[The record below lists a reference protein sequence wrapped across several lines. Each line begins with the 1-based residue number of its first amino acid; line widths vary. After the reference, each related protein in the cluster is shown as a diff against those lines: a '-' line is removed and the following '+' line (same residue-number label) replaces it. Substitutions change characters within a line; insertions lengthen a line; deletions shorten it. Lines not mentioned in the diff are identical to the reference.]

1 MGTADRHGDA
11 EDLDLFFA
19 AARQDA
25 PEASAAFLTRLA
37 VQAEAV
43 QAQAVR
49 AAQAKAAPPVQA
61 VQKRGLIAAL
71 AAGLGGWAALGGMA
85 GGLATAT
92 VAGLWIGLAGAPV
105 MLQAVGLGDA
115 VQTAGTG
122 EAAASYL
129 ADADIITLAM
139 SE

>member
-11 EDLDLFFA
+11 EELDLFFA
-19 AARQDA
+19 AARRDA

-43 QAQAVR
+43 QAVR
-49 AAQAKAAPPVQA
+49 AAQAKAAPSPQA

-105 MLQAVGLGDA
+105 MLQAVGLGNA

-122 EAAASYL
+122 EAAATYL